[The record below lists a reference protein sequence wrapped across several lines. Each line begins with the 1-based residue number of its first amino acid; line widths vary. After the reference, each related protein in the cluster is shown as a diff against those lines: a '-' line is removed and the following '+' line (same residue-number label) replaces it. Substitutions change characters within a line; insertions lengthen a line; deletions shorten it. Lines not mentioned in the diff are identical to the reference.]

1 MELFDG
7 FIAAIASEF
16 NIKFEKDPEEN
27 YITTIEFQNERKQD
41 VSVSISID
49 ESGDRIIHFVS
60 NIKKLKKDSSVLY
73 KQSLEI
79 NSYLDYGAIVL
90 EESNLKLRNSIL
102 LHHCEPQRFMKNLLY
117 IAAKA
122 DELEEKFTRKD
133 TY

>member
-7 FIAAIASEF
+7 FIAAITSEF
-16 NIKFEKDPEEN
+16 NIKFQRDDEDN
-27 YITTIEFQNERKQD
+27 YVTTIEFQNDRKQD
-41 VSVSISID
+41 VQISLSVD
-49 ESGDRIIHFVS
+49 ESGDRIIHFDSV
-60 NIKKLKKDSSVLY
+60 IKKIKKDSPVLY

-79 NSYLDYGAIVL
+79 NSSLDYGAIVL
-90 EESNLKLRNSIL
+90 DEGTLLLRNSIL

-133 TY
+133 KY